1 MNFLSILPII
11 IYIDELNINEELK
24 NKLLSILS
32 ESESDKEYS
41 DELLSKITKESRINE
56 SLRKKCFTIIKKKI
70 DNLHFTFNNILQ
82 NLLKS

>member
-1 MNFLSILPII
+1 MIFFSALPII

-41 DELLSKITKESRINE
+41 DELLQIERSSSIE
-56 SLRKKCFTIIKKKI
+56 SLSTEVKVE
-70 DNLHFTFNNILQ
+70 
-82 NLLKS
+82 

>member
-1 MNFLSILPII
+1 MIFLSALPII

-41 DELLSKITKESRINE
+41 NELLQIERSSSIE
-56 SLRKKCFTIIKKKI
+56 SLSIEVKVE
-70 DNLHFTFNNILQ
+70 
-82 NLLKS
+82 

>member
-1 MNFLSILPII
+1 MIFLSALPII

-41 DELLSKITKESRINE
+41 DELLQIEISSSIE
-56 SLRKKCFTIIKKKI
+56 SLSTKVKVE
-70 DNLHFTFNNILQ
+70 
-82 NLLKS
+82 

>member
-1 MNFLSILPII
+1 MIFLSALHII

-41 DELLSKITKESRINE
+41 DELLQIERSSSIE
-56 SLRKKCFTIIKKKI
+56 SLSTEVKVE
-70 DNLHFTFNNILQ
+70 
-82 NLLKS
+82 

>member
-1 MNFLSILPII
+1 MIFLSALPII

-41 DELLSKITKESRINE
+41 DELLQIERSSSIE
-56 SLRKKCFTIIKKKI
+56 SLSTEVKVE
-70 DNLHFTFNNILQ
+70 
-82 NLLKS
+82 